1 MIATFETENEYG
13 HGVVKSWA
21 SILDDNCRAQAERVS
36 RVPILDGHLALMPD
50 AHFGFGPPV
59 GSAIKTTGA
68 VMPYA
73 VGVDIGCGMIAVK
86 TDLERGALAGM
97 ETHILGHIRELIP
110 SGVGKNHTSRCHRRS
125 NS

>member
-1 MIATFETENEYG
+1 MVTTFETENEYG
-13 HGVVKSWA
+13 RGVVKSWA

-59 GSAIKTTGA
+59 GSAIKTRGA

-86 TDLERGALAGM
+86 TDLQRNDFVGKEGRVLA
-97 ETHILGHIRELIP
+97 HICELIP
-110 SGVGKNHTSRCHRRS
+110 SGVGTSHKRPLRQARQF
-125 NS
+125 